1 MCPFAENKVDM
12 KKSII
17 LSLSVCLLA
26 SCAEY
31 VNEIPEYRQ
40 EDTGEVS
47 LSEIA
52 RLLSSL
58 PMGEEQF
65 DEVYEAVNSSTANGY
80 DEEYMMADLFSSPGK
95 GVGDAVTKAS
105 KSYKLPLRDMIKD
118 YLEQQ
123 STKSGIKD
131 VEAYINSIIES
142 GAQIYWPFADEW
154 DGKDCPIITFDPG
167 FGAESNYG
175 YEIRVNADGATVVD
189 SVFVDEELAKRRPVW
204 VVNTND
210 DSAFTPFDLYLSK
223 VSDSFDTKASKTEP
237 EHRLFLQDLTLLR
250 NYDSWFGGAS
260 EVFVKCGS
268 ASGFKASTDDE
279 LKLYHASLTDFMIVV
294 KRKDIGK
301 TIPFEALLV
310 SDFTSQIEKIAFFM
324 IEDDGGTTTSW
335 KCNATVRYNSKSYG
349 FDIEIP
355 YKDKDDIIWRGQLSN
370 TFFQGG
376 ETQGRF
382 GDAVVTFRLE

>member
-1 MCPFAENKVDM
+1 M

>member
-1 MCPFAENKVDM
+1 M

-40 EDTGEVS
+40 KDTGEVS